1 MAWRRHYN
9 GKLENPVKKFY
20 NSPKGV
26 IDAPYPLPP
35 PIESPDFPIQ
45 SLPVMPRTELYADP
59 NNVFVH
65 DAVLASCRRH
75 PEKTALVDTSCGR
88 RLTYAEYGETVE
100 VLARGLVAA
109 GLMPGEVAAIF
120 LANSW
125 EFCAAYHAIT
135 LAGGIPTL
143 LNPTYRE
150 REVRHQLGNSGAVL
164 LITDGTNIDGIILA
178 GLPNLR
184 RIFCMREQGSG
195 SEPFSNLLKPVTAF
209 VTLPRPDQSSVQTL
223 AALPYSSGT
232 TGLPKGVMLSHR
244 NLVANVYQFLGPGAS
259 PLHSNDNI
267 LCFLPLYHIY
277 GLNVMLNPALV
288 LGATLVLMPRFN
300 VRQLTSLL
308 TQESITM
315 MPLVPPAMNALCQ
328 AVEAGEFPKNH
339 QVRWAKSGAAPLAPE
354 LARRFTALTGILVCQ
369 GYGMTEASPVTHVGY
384 LEPELYHP
392 ESIGHPLAQ
401 TECRVIGA
409 ENLFDSAESAA
420 HVPTGEPG
428 ELVMRGPQFMLG
440 YWKEPD
446 ATAAVLR
453 DGWYWSG
460 DIVTRDAEGFYRVV
474 DRRKEMIKYKG
485 FPVAPAEVEAVL
497 LEHPAVRECGV
508 VGRSDAEAGEIPVAF
523 IALREGFVTSKKM
536 EDELCGFVA
545 DRLTSYKQPR
555 EVHFVEVVPKT
566 ASGKILRREL
576 RKLIQ

>member
-1 MAWRRHYN
+1 VRLARH
-9 GKLENPVKKFY
+9 GFRDGLIA
-20 NSPKGV
+20 G
-26 IDAPYPLPP
+26 L
-35 PIESPDFPIQ
+35 PIQ
-45 SLPVMPRTELYADP
+45 SLPAMLRTQLYADP
-59 NNVFVH
+59 TNVFIH
-65 DAVLASCRRH
+65 DAVLASCRRY

-88 RLTYAEYGETVE
+88 RLSYAEYGETVE
-100 VLARGLVAA
+100 AVARGLVAA
-109 GLMPGEVAAIF
+109 GLKPGEVAAIF

-125 EFCAAYHAIT
+125 EFCVAYHAAT

-164 LITDGTNIDGIILA
+164 LITDRTNIEGMNLA

-184 RIFCMREQGSG
+184 RVFCTREQGSG
-195 SEPFSNLLKPVTAF
+195 SEPFSNLLKPVNASA
-209 VTLPRPDQSSVQTL
+209 TLPVPEQGSETAL

-232 TGLPKGVMLSHR
+232 TGLPKGVMLSHS
-244 NLVANVYQFLGPGAS
+244 NLVSNVYQFLGPHAS
-259 PLHSNDNI
+259 PLNSNDNI

-277 GLNVMLNPALV
+277 GLNVMLNPALI

-300 VRQLTSLL
+300 VQQLTSLL
-308 TQESITM
+308 ITESISM
-315 MPLVPPAMNALCQ
+315 MPLVPPAINALCM
-328 AVEAGEFPKNH
+328 AAEAGEFPKNH
-339 QVRWAKSGAAPLAPE
+339 SVRWVKSGAAPLAPD
-354 LARRFTALTGILVCQ
+354 LPRRFTALTGIVVCQ

-384 LEPELYHP
+384 LEPELYRP
-392 ESIGHPLAQ
+392 DSIGHPMAE
-401 TECRVIGA
+401 TECRIIGIGA
-409 ENLFDSAESAA
+409 ENPLVSAGSAED
-420 HVPTGEPG
+420 VPAGDPG

-460 DIVTRDAEGFYRVV
+460 DMVTRDAEGFYRVV

-508 VGRSDAEAGEIPVAF
+508 VGRADAAAGEIPVAF
-523 IALREGFVTSKKM
+523 IALREGFSTCKKM
-536 EDELCGFVA
+536 EEELCAFVA
-545 DRLTSYKQPR
+545 DRLTRYKQPR
-555 EVHFVEVVPKT
+555 EVHFVEFVPKT

>member
-1 MAWRRHYN
+1 M
-9 GKLENPVKKFY
+9 L
-20 NSPKGV
+20 
-26 IDAPYPLPP
+26 
-35 PIESPDFPIQ
+35 
-45 SLPVMPRTELYADP
+45 RTQLYADP
-59 NNVFVH
+59 KNVFVH

-75 PEKTALVDTSCGR
+75 PEKTALVDASCGR
-88 RLTYAEYGETVE
+88 RLTYAEYGATVE
-100 VLARGLVAA
+100 ALARGLVAA
-109 GLMPGEVAAIF
+109 GLKPGEVIAIF

-125 EFCAAYHAIT
+125 EFCAAYHATT

-150 REVRHQLGNSGAVL
+150 REVRHQLGSSGAAL
-164 LITDGTNIDGIILA
+164 LIADGTNIDGVDLA
-178 GLPNLR
+178 GLPILR
-184 RIFCMREQGSG
+184 RVFCTRQQGSG
-195 SEPFSNLLKPVTAF
+195 SEPFSNLVKPVST
-209 VTLPRPDQSSVQTL
+209 TLPPPDQGSENTL

-232 TGLPKGVMLSHR
+232 TGLPKGVMLSHH
-244 NLVANVYQFLGPGAS
+244 NLVANVYQFLGPGAT
-259 PLHSNDNI
+259 PLNFNDNI

-277 GLNVMLNPALV
+277 GLNVMLNPALI

-300 VRQLTSLL
+300 VAQLVSLL
-308 TQESITM
+308 TGESITM
-315 MPLVPPAMNALCQ
+315 MPLVPPVMNALCL
-328 AVEAGEFPKNH
+328 AAEAGEFPKNH
-339 QVRWAKSGAAPLAPE
+339 EVRWVKSGAAPLAPD
-354 LARRFTALTGILVCQ
+354 LPRRFTALTGILVCQ

-384 LEPELYHP
+384 LEPELYRP
-392 ESIGHPLAQ
+392 DSIGHPVAQ
-401 TECRVIGA
+401 TECRLIGA
-409 ENLFDSAESAA
+409 DPENFAGSAA
-420 HVPTGEPG
+420 EVQAGEPG

-460 DIVTRDAEGFYRVV
+460 DIVTRDGEGFYRVV

-508 VGRSDAEAGEIPVAF
+508 VGRTDAAAGEIPVAF
-523 IALREGFVTSKKM
+523 VALREGFVTCKKM
-536 EDELCGFVA
+536 EDELCAFVA
-545 DRLTSYKQPR
+545 DRLTRYKQPR

>member
-1 MAWRRHYN
+1 M
-9 GKLENPVKKFY
+9 L
-20 NSPKGV
+20 
-26 IDAPYPLPP
+26 
-35 PIESPDFPIQ
+35 
-45 SLPVMPRTELYADP
+45 RTQLYADP
-59 NNVFVH
+59 KNVFVY
-65 DAVLASCRRH
+65 DAVLASCRRN

-88 RLTYAEYGETVE
+88 RLTYAEYGDTVE
-100 VLARGLVAA
+100 ALARGMIAA
-109 GLMPGEVAAIF
+109 GLKPGEVVAIF

-125 EFCAAYHAIT
+125 EFCAAFHATT

-143 LNPTYRE
+143 LNPTYRD
-150 REVRHQLGNSGAVL
+150 REVRHQLGNSGAAL
-164 LITDGTNIDGIILA
+164 LITDGANIDGIDLA
-178 GLPNLR
+178 SLPNLR
-184 RIFCMREQGSG
+184 RVFYTREQGSG
-195 SEPFSNLLKPVTAF
+195 SEPFSNLLKQVSAP
-209 VTLPRPDQSSVQTL
+209 LPRPDLGSEQTV

-232 TGLPKGVMLSHR
+232 TGLPKGVMLSHH
-244 NLVANVYQFLGPGAS
+244 NLVANVYQFLGPRAT
-259 PLHSNDNI
+259 PLSSHDNI

-277 GLNVMLNPALV
+277 GLNVMLNPALI

-300 VRQLTSLL
+300 AAQLTALL
-308 TQESITM
+308 MEESITM
-315 MPLVPPAMNALCQ
+315 MPLVPPAMNALCL
-328 AVEAGEFPKNH
+328 AAEAGDFPKEH
-339 QVRWAKSGAAPLAPE
+339 AVRWVKSGAAPLAPD

-384 LEPELYHP
+384 LEPELYRP
-392 ESIGHPLAQ
+392 DSIGHPLAQ
-401 TECRVIGA
+401 TECRVISQA
-409 ENLFDSAESAA
+409 DVEISAGSTVEVSA
-420 HVPTGEPG
+420 GEPG

-460 DIVTRDAEGFYRVV
+460 DIVTRDGEGFYRVV

-508 VGRSDAEAGEIPVAF
+508 VGRPDAAAGEIPVAF
-523 IALREGFVTSKKM
+523 IALREGFVTDKKM
-536 EDELCGFVA
+536 EDELCAFVA
-545 DRLTSYKQPR
+545 DRLTRYKQPR

-576 RKLIQ
+576 RQLIR